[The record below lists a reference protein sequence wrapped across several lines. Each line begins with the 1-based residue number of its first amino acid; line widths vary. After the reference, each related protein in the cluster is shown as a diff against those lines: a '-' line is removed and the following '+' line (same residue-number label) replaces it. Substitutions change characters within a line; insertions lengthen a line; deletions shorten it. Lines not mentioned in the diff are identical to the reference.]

1 MAAAHGA
8 EKHPADFNG
17 RLSTCDPAKLKLRLA
32 LEQMPEVTPGTSPGM
47 LEKIGRYQI
56 TRELGRGAMG
66 VVYHAIDPVIGRPVA
81 IKTLRLRDVDDADH
95 RRRLRERLFREA
107 RSAGALSHPG
117 IVTIYDM
124 DEVDGLAYIA
134 MEFVDGET
142 LDEIL
147 SRPKLIS
154 KDRLT
159 EVLRQAAAALDYAHR
174 KGVIHR
180 DVKPAN
186 IMIDVTG
193 AVKITDFGIAKITQL
208 EGQTL
213 TGVLVGTPNYM
224 SPEQVQGHDI
234 DGRSDQF
241 SLGVIAYEMLTGERP
256 FVGEQ
261 ISTVVYKI
269 VSEQPAPVQNIN
281 TSLNEGVDRAIRKAL
296 HKKPDRRYST
306 CTAFTTGLDATL
318 AAAGNWRV
326 LARKAHQAMPT
337 AAAGAVTRTFRP
349 VPKAA
354 LTKPA
359 GAASNPVPIVDKVPE
374 KRQKKRRRTVGDW
387 LILLAGGAVI
397 LCGILALLI
406 WQTDILDVPWIH
418 DLVEPGSSSNG
429 DQASEEAPARTTPQ
443 TAPDR
448 RSPMPAPTQAT
459 PSQQDNTPSQPVST
473 PPVQH
478 SSKPDEPATNQTV
491 KVLTDPAGAT
501 ATLDG
506 SSELSCRTPCKLP
519 ASSGVHTVMITL
531 TGYQAESR
539 EVRVSHEDTEM
550 PLVSMRAANGVLM
563 LTSDPSGL
571 SVIVD
576 GRSTGY
582 QTPVRM
588 TLPAGPHN
596 VTVDRSGTQ
605 ASEAIQIR
613 NGDLTA
619 LKLIVR

>member
-1 MAAAHGA
+1 
-8 EKHPADFNG
+8 
-17 RLSTCDPAKLKLRLA
+17 
-32 LEQMPEVTPGTSPGM
+32 MPELAM
-47 LEKIGRYQI
+47 EKIGRYQI

-124 DEVDGLAYIA
+124 DEVDGLAYIT

-147 SRPKLIS
+147 SRPKLIA

-159 EVLRQAAAALDYAHR
+159 EVIRQAAAALDYAHR

-186 IMIDVTG
+186 IMIDATG

-241 SLGVIAYEMLTGERP
+241 SLAVIAYEMLTGERP
-256 FVGEQ
+256 FAGEQ

-269 VSEQPAPVQNIN
+269 VSEQPTPVQNIN
-281 TSLNEGVDRAIRKAL
+281 TSLNEAVDRALRKSL
-296 HKKPDRRYST
+296 HKKPERRYST
-306 CTAFTTGLDATL
+306 CTAFSTGLDGTL
-318 AAAGNWRV
+318 ATAANWRV
-326 LARKAHQAMPT
+326 LARKTLQALPT
-337 AAAGAVTRTFRP
+337 AATDAIPRTFRP
-349 VPKAA
+349 IQ
-354 LTKPA
+354 KPSVHKTA
-359 GAASNPVPIVDKVPE
+359 PASTPE
-374 KRQKKRRRTVGDW
+374 KIPAKISKKRRRSVADW
-387 LILLAGGAVI
+387 LILFAGSAVI
-397 LCGILALLI
+397 LCGILALI
-406 WQTDILDVPWIH
+406 VWQTDVLDIPWIH
-418 DLVEPGSSSNG
+418 NLIEP
-429 DQASEEAPARTTPQ
+429 DTAATEQAPPRPAPVQSRTVP
-443 TAPDR
+443 ADR
-448 RSPMPAPTQAT
+448 RSPMPAAQPTSAPVPQTESTSVPAT
-459 PSQQDNTPSQPVST
+459 ITPTPVSRPT
-473 PPVQH
+473 EPV
-478 SSKPDEPATNQTV
+478 TNQSV
-491 KVLTDPAGAT
+491 AVLTDPAGAT

-506 SSELSCRTPCKLP
+506 SGELTCRTPCKLP
-519 ASSGVHTVMITL
+519 ATSGVHSVTITL
-531 TGYQAESR
+531 LGYQAESR

-571 SVIVD
+571 AVIVD
-576 GRSTGY
+576 GRATGF

-605 ASEAIQIR
+605 ASGGIQIR

>member
-1 MAAAHGA
+1 MILTGA
-8 EKHPADFNG
+8 GP
-17 RLSTCDPAKLKLRLA
+17 RTTPAKLKVHRA
-32 LEQMPEVTPGTSPGM
+32 HEQMPEVTPGIM
-47 LEKIGRYQI
+47 EKIGRYQI

-147 SRPKLIS
+147 SRPKPIA
-154 KDRLT
+154 KERLT

-186 IMIDVTG
+186 IMIDAAG

-224 SPEQVQGHDI
+224 SPEQVQGHEI

-241 SLGVIAYEMLTGERP
+241 SLAVIAYEMLTGERP
-256 FVGEQ
+256 FAGEQ

-269 VSEQPAPVQNIN
+269 VSEQPTPVQNIN
-281 TSLNEGVDRAIRKAL
+281 TSLNDAVDRALRKAL

-318 AAAGNWRV
+318 ASAGSWRV
-326 LARKAHQAMPT
+326 LARKAHQSMPT
-337 AAAGAVTRTFRP
+337 AASGAVTRTFRP
-349 VPKAA
+349 IQKSATA
-354 LTKPA
+354 RPA
-359 GAASNPVPIVDKVPE
+359 VERSTPTPIASKVPE
-374 KRQKKRRRTVGDW
+374 ARPKKGRRSIGDW

-397 LCGILALLI
+397 LCGILALI
-406 WQTDILDVPWIH
+406 VWQTDILDVPWIH
-418 DLVEPGSSSNG
+418 DLIEPAASEPSAERTPVVASSSG
-429 DQASEEAPARTTPQ
+429 EPRVAP
-443 TAPDR
+443 R
-448 RSPMPAPTQAT
+448 RSPMPDASSLGTQPKAAPAPQQIAAAPASTPAT
-459 PSQQDNTPSQPVST
+459 QPVSRSNE
-473 PPVQH
+473 PV
-478 SSKPDEPATNQTV
+478 TNQSV
-491 KVLTDPAGAT
+491 EVLTDPAGAT

-506 SSELSCRTPCKLP
+506 SGELTCRTPCKLP
-519 ASSGVHTVMITL
+519 ASSGTHSVTITL
-531 TGYQAESR
+531 SGYQPESR
-539 EVRVSHEDTEM
+539 EVRVSHEDSEM

-571 SVIVD
+571 AVMVD
-576 GRSTGY
+576 NRSTGY

-588 TLPAGPHN
+588 TLPAGAHS
-596 VTVDRSGTQ
+596 VTVDRNGTQ
-605 ASEAIQIR
+605 ASGQIQIR

>member
-1 MAAAHGA
+1 
-8 EKHPADFNG
+8 
-17 RLSTCDPAKLKLRLA
+17 
-32 LEQMPEVTPGTSPGM
+32 M

-186 IMIDVTG
+186 IMIDAAG

-241 SLGVIAYEMLTGERP
+241 SLAVIAYEMLTGERP
-256 FVGEQ
+256 FAGEQ

-281 TSLNEGVDRAIRKAL
+281 TSLNEGVDRALRKAL

-349 VPKAA
+349 VQKAA
-354 LTKPA
+354 LSKPA
-359 GAASNPVPIVDKVPE
+359 AAVPNPVPIVEKIPE

-387 LILLAGGAVI
+387 LVLFAGGAVI
-397 LCGILALLI
+397 LCGILALLV

-418 DLVEPGSSSNG
+418 DLVEPGSSG
-429 DQASEEAPARTTPQ
+429 DQTSQEAPPAGTAPQ

-448 RSPMPAPTQAT
+448 RSPMPAPPSLESQSKPAPAPTQAT
-459 PSQQDNTPSQPVST
+459 PSQDSTPAESTSQPVST
-473 PPVQH
+473 PPVQRA
-478 SSKPDEPATNQTV
+478 SRTDEPVTNQSIE
-491 KVLTDPAGAT
+491 VLTDPAGAT

-506 SSELSCRTPCKLP
+506 SSELTCRTPCKLP

-531 TGYQAESR
+531 PGYQPESR

-588 TLPAGPHN
+588 TLPAGPHY

-605 ASEAIQIR
+605 ASGAIQIR

>member
-1 MAAAHGA
+1 
-8 EKHPADFNG
+8 
-17 RLSTCDPAKLKLRLA
+17 
-32 LEQMPEVTPGTSPGM
+32 M

-186 IMIDVTG
+186 IMIDAAG

-241 SLGVIAYEMLTGERP
+241 SLAVIAYEMLTGERP
-256 FVGEQ
+256 FAGEQ

-269 VSEQPAPVQNIN
+269 VSEQPAPVQNLN
-281 TSLNEGVDRAIRKAL
+281 TSLNEGVDRALRKAL

-349 VPKAA
+349 VQKAA
-354 LTKPA
+354 LSKPA
-359 GAASNPVPIVDKVPE
+359 AAVPNPVPIVEKIPE

-387 LILLAGGAVI
+387 LVLFAGGAVI
-397 LCGILALLI
+397 LCGILALLV

-418 DLVEPGSSSNG
+418 DLVEPGSSG
-429 DQASEEAPARTTPQ
+429 DQTSQEAPPAGTAPQ

-448 RSPMPAPTQAT
+448 RSPMPAPPSLEAQSKPAPAPTQAT
-459 PSQQDNTPSQPVST
+459 PSQQDNTPAESTSQPVST
-473 PPVQH
+473 PPVQRA
-478 SSKPDEPATNQTV
+478 SRTDEPVTNQSIE
-491 KVLTDPAGAT
+491 VLTDPAGAT

-506 SSELSCRTPCKLP
+506 SSELTCRTPCKLP

-531 TGYQAESR
+531 PGYQPESR

-588 TLPAGPHN
+588 TLPAGPHY

-605 ASEAIQIR
+605 ASGAIQIR

>member
-1 MAAAHGA
+1 
-8 EKHPADFNG
+8 
-17 RLSTCDPAKLKLRLA
+17 
-32 LEQMPEVTPGTSPGM
+32 M

-186 IMIDVTG
+186 IMIDAAG

-241 SLGVIAYEMLTGERP
+241 SLAVIAYEMLTGERP
-256 FVGEQ
+256 FAGEQ

-281 TSLNEGVDRAIRKAL
+281 TSLNEGVDRALRKAL

-349 VPKAA
+349 VQKAA
-354 LTKPA
+354 LSKPA
-359 GAASNPVPIVDKVPE
+359 AAVPNPVPIVEKIPE

-387 LILLAGGAVI
+387 LVLFAGGAVI
-397 LCGILALLI
+397 LCGILALLV

-418 DLVEPGSSSNG
+418 DLVEPGSSG
-429 DQASEEAPARTTPQ
+429 DQTSQEAPPAGTAPQ

-448 RSPMPAPTQAT
+448 RSPMPAPPSLEAQSKPAPAPTQAT
-459 PSQQDNTPSQPVST
+459 PSQQDNTPAESTSQPVST
-473 PPVQH
+473 PPVQRA
-478 SSKPDEPATNQTV
+478 SRTDEPVTNQSIE
-491 KVLTDPAGAT
+491 VLTDPAGAT

-506 SSELSCRTPCKLP
+506 SSELTCRTPCKLP

-531 TGYQAESR
+531 PGYQPESR

-588 TLPAGPHN
+588 TLPAGPHY

-605 ASEAIQIR
+605 ASGAIQIR

>member
-1 MAAAHGA
+1 
-8 EKHPADFNG
+8 
-17 RLSTCDPAKLKLRLA
+17 
-32 LEQMPEVTPGTSPGM
+32 M

-186 IMIDVTG
+186 IMIDAAG

-241 SLGVIAYEMLTGERP
+241 SLAVIAYEMLTGERP
-256 FVGEQ
+256 FAGEQ

-281 TSLNEGVDRAIRKAL
+281 TSLNEGVDRALRKAL

-349 VPKAA
+349 VQKAA
-354 LTKPA
+354 LSKPA
-359 GAASNPVPIVDKVPE
+359 AAVPNPAPIVEKIPE

-387 LILLAGGAVI
+387 LVLFAGGAVI
-397 LCGILALLI
+397 LCGILALLV

-418 DLVEPGSSSNG
+418 DLVEPGSSG
-429 DQASEEAPARTTPQ
+429 DRTSEEAPPAGTAPQ

-448 RSPMPAPTQAT
+448 RSPMPAPPSLESQSKPAPAPTQAT
-459 PSQQDNTPSQPVST
+459 PSQQDNTPAESTSQPVST
-473 PPVQH
+473 PPVQRA
-478 SSKPDEPATNQTV
+478 SRTDEPVTNQSIE
-491 KVLTDPAGAT
+491 VLTDPAGAT

-506 SSELSCRTPCKLP
+506 SSELTCRTPCKLP

-531 TGYQAESR
+531 PGYQPESR

-588 TLPAGPHN
+588 TLPAGPHY
-596 VTVDRSGTQ
+596 VTVDRSGTR
-605 ASEAIQIR
+605 ASGAIQIR

>member
-1 MAAAHGA
+1 
-8 EKHPADFNG
+8 
-17 RLSTCDPAKLKLRLA
+17 
-32 LEQMPEVTPGTSPGM
+32 M

-186 IMIDVTG
+186 IMIDAAG

-241 SLGVIAYEMLTGERP
+241 SLAVIAYEMLTGERP
-256 FVGEQ
+256 FAGEQ

-281 TSLNEGVDRAIRKAL
+281 TSLNEGVDRALRKAL

-349 VPKAA
+349 VQKAA
-354 LTKPA
+354 LSKPA
-359 GAASNPVPIVDKVPE
+359 AAVPNPVPIVEKIPE

-387 LILLAGGAVI
+387 LVLFAGGAVI
-397 LCGILALLI
+397 LCGILALLV

-418 DLVEPGSSSNG
+418 DLVEPGSSG
-429 DQASEEAPARTTPQ
+429 DRTSEEAPPAGTAPQ

-448 RSPMPAPTQAT
+448 RSPMPAPPSLEAQSKPAPAPTQAT
-459 PSQQDNTPSQPVST
+459 PSQDSTPAESTSQPVST
-473 PPVQH
+473 PPVQRA
-478 SSKPDEPATNQTV
+478 SRTDEPVTNQSIE
-491 KVLTDPAGAT
+491 VLTDPAGAT

-506 SSELSCRTPCKLP
+506 SSELTCRTPCKLP

-531 TGYQAESR
+531 PGYQPESR

-588 TLPAGPHN
+588 TLPAGPHY

-605 ASEAIQIR
+605 ASGAIQIR

>member
-1 MAAAHGA
+1 
-8 EKHPADFNG
+8 
-17 RLSTCDPAKLKLRLA
+17 
-32 LEQMPEVTPGTSPGM
+32 M

-186 IMIDVTG
+186 IMIDAAG

-241 SLGVIAYEMLTGERP
+241 SLAVIAYEMLTGERP
-256 FVGEQ
+256 FAGEQ

-281 TSLNEGVDRAIRKAL
+281 TSLNEGVDRALRKAL

-349 VPKAA
+349 VQKAA
-354 LTKPA
+354 LSKPA
-359 GAASNPVPIVDKVPE
+359 AAVPNPVPIVEKIPE

-387 LILLAGGAVI
+387 LVLFAGGAVI
-397 LCGILALLI
+397 LCGILALLV

-418 DLVEPGSSSNG
+418 DLVEPGSSG
-429 DQASEEAPARTTPQ
+429 DRTSEEAPPAGTAPQ

-448 RSPMPAPTQAT
+448 RSPMPAPPSLEAQSKPAPAPTQAT
-459 PSQQDNTPSQPVST
+459 PSQQDNTPAESTSQPVST
-473 PPVQH
+473 PPVQRA
-478 SSKPDEPATNQTV
+478 SRTDEPVTNQSIE
-491 KVLTDPAGAT
+491 VLTDPAGAT

-506 SSELSCRTPCKLP
+506 SSELTCRTPCKLP

-531 TGYQAESR
+531 PGYQPESR

-588 TLPAGPHN
+588 TLPAGPHY

-605 ASEAIQIR
+605 ASGAIQIR

>member
-1 MAAAHGA
+1 
-8 EKHPADFNG
+8 
-17 RLSTCDPAKLKLRLA
+17 
-32 LEQMPEVTPGTSPGM
+32 M

-186 IMIDVTG
+186 IMIDAAG

-241 SLGVIAYEMLTGERP
+241 SLAVIAYEMLTGERP
-256 FVGEQ
+256 FAGEQ

-281 TSLNEGVDRAIRKAL
+281 TSLNEGVDRALRKAL

-349 VPKAA
+349 VQKAA
-354 LTKPA
+354 LSKPA
-359 GAASNPVPIVDKVPE
+359 AAVPNPVPIVEKIPE

-387 LILLAGGAVI
+387 LVLFAGGAVI
-397 LCGILALLI
+397 LCGILALLV

-418 DLVEPGSSSNG
+418 DLVEPGSSG
-429 DQASEEAPARTTPQ
+429 DQTSQEAPPAGTAPQ

-448 RSPMPAPTQAT
+448 RSPMPAPPSLEAQSKPAPAPTQAT
-459 PSQQDNTPSQPVST
+459 PSQDSTPAESTSQPVST
-473 PPVQH
+473 PPVQRA
-478 SSKPDEPATNQTV
+478 SRTDEPVTNQSIE
-491 KVLTDPAGAT
+491 VLTDPAGAT

-506 SSELSCRTPCKLP
+506 SSELTCRTPCKLP

-531 TGYQAESR
+531 PGYQPESR

-588 TLPAGPHN
+588 TLPAGPHY

-605 ASEAIQIR
+605 ASGAIQIR

>member
-1 MAAAHGA
+1 
-8 EKHPADFNG
+8 
-17 RLSTCDPAKLKLRLA
+17 
-32 LEQMPEVTPGTSPGM
+32 M

-142 LDEIL
+142 LEEIL

-186 IMIDVTG
+186 IMIDLTG

-256 FVGEQ
+256 FAGEQ

-269 VSEQPAPVQNIN
+269 VSEQPTPVQNIN
-281 TSLNEGVDRAIRKAL
+281 TSLNEGVDRALRKAL

-318 AAAGNWRV
+318 ATAGNWRV
-326 LARKAHQAMPT
+326 LARKTYQAMPT
-337 AAAGAVTRTFRP
+337 AAAGAVARTFRP
-349 VPKAA
+349 VQKAA
-354 LTKPA
+354 VSKPA
-359 GAASNPVPIVDKVPE
+359 SAAPSPAAIVAKVPE
-374 KRQKKRRRTVGDW
+374 KTAKKQCRTVGDW
-387 LILLAGGAVI
+387 LILFAGGAVI

-406 WQTDILDVPWIH
+406 WQTDVLDVPWIR

-429 DQASEEAPARTTPQ
+429 DQASEEAPVTTAPQ

-448 RSPMPAPTQAT
+448 RSPMPAPPSPVPTKGT
-459 PSQQDNTPSQPVST
+459 PSQQDNTPAGSTSQPVST
-473 PPVQH
+473 APVQH
-478 SSKPDEPATNQTV
+478 ASRPNEPVTNQSV
-491 KVLTDPAGAT
+491 EVLTDPAGAT

-506 SSELSCRTPCKLP
+506 SHELTCRTPCKLP

-531 TGYQAESR
+531 PGYQPESR
-539 EVRVSHEDTEM
+539 EVRVSHADNEM

-605 ASEAIQIR
+605 ASGAIQIR

>member
-1 MAAAHGA
+1 
-8 EKHPADFNG
+8 
-17 RLSTCDPAKLKLRLA
+17 
-32 LEQMPEVTPGTSPGM
+32 M

-256 FVGEQ
+256 FAGEQ

-326 LARKAHQAMPT
+326 LARKAHQSMPT
-337 AAAGAVTRTFRP
+337 AAAGAGTRTFRP
-349 VPKAA
+349 VQKAA
-354 LTKPA
+354 IPKPA
-359 GAASNPVPIVDKVPE
+359 AAAPNPVPLVEKIPE
-374 KRQKKRRRTVGDW
+374 KRLKKRRRTVGDW
-387 LILLAGGAVI
+387 LILFAGGAVI
-397 LCGILALLI
+397 LCGILALLV

-429 DQASEEAPARTTPQ
+429 DQATEAAPASKTPQ

-448 RSPMPAPTQAT
+448 RSPMPAPPSLETQSKPTPAQGT
-459 PSQQDNTPSQPVST
+459 PSQPDNTAAESTSQPVST
-473 PPVQH
+473 APLQH
-478 SSKPDEPATNQTV
+478 TARPDEPATNQSV
-491 KVLTDPAGAT
+491 EVLTDPAGAT

-506 SSELSCRTPCKLP
+506 SGELTCRTPCKLP

-531 TGYQAESR
+531 TGYQPESR
-539 EVRVSHEDTEM
+539 EVRVSHADTEM

-571 SVIVD
+571 AVIVD

-605 ASEAIQIR
+605 ASGAIQIR